1 MKPSKIDEIYG
12 IPRCKT
18 GEICTQSNALAKDHS
33 CPAKRQTQR
42 TTTLGE
48 KPENYEG
55 GGMVE
60 DGCKSE
66 SKRPSMAILD
76 QNKNTETKRQCTCA
90 KFNAVKQSQMINQT
104 GDGQQ

>member
-1 MKPSKIDEIYG
+1 
-12 IPRCKT
+12 
-18 GEICTQSNALAKDHS
+18 
-33 CPAKRQTQR
+33 
-42 TTTLGE
+42 
-48 KPENYEG
+48 
-55 GGMVE
+55 MVE
-60 DGCKSE
+60 DGCKSK